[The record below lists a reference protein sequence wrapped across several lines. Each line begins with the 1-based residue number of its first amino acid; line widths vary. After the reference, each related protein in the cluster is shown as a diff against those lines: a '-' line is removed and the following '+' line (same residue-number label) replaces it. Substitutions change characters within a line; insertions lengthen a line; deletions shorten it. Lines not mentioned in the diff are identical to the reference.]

1 MDSRPQVNEELLDQA
16 IALHGFSLVS
26 ILHQIQ
32 DHYGY
37 LPEVVLRALSKKCGT
52 PLIEIY
58 GVATFY
64 SYFSLK
70 PRGRHQ
76 IIVCSG
82 TSCHVRGSGRIIK
95 EVCDLLQIQI
105 GDVTPDGEFSI
116 ETVNCLGCCAFAP
129 VMVVNGQYYVHLNE
143 AKAREIILSFQEKA
157 AREAAQAA
165 ELVQKDVS

>member
-1 MDSRPQVNEELLDQA
+1 MDSQPQINEELLEQA
-16 IALHGFSLVS
+16 IASHGSSMVS

-32 DHYGY
+32 DYYGY
-37 LPEVVLRALSKKCGT
+37 LPEVVLRALAKKSGA

-58 GVATFY
+58 SVATFY

-82 TSCHVRGSGRIIK
+82 TSCHVRGSARVTK
-95 EVCDLLQIQI
+95 EVCDLLDISL
-105 GDVTPDGEFSI
+105 GEVTPDGEFSI

-129 VMVVNGQYYVHLNE
+129 VMVINGQYYVHLNP
-143 AKAREIILSFQEKA
+143 AKAREIILSLKEK
-157 AREAAQAA
+157 AAQAA
-165 ELVQKDVS
+165 ENRQRDVSRK